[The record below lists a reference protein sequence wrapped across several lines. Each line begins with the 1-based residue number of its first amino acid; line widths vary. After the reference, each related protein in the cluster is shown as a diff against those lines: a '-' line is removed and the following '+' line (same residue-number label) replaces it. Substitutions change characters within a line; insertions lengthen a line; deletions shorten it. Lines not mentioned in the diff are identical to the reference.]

1 MRSKSLNV
9 GLEEGRWAVFLT
21 DPFFSAPQTRGSDGS
36 VSGPAVKS
44 GALEAEDKQSY
55 PVDLLEIMRRQAEDL
70 LLSNSGDQKGREA
83 LEFIKRVTDEI
94 TTDEN
99 AQRINKCKPLGT

>member
-1 MRSKSLNV
+1 MGS
-9 GLEEGRWAVFLT
+9 FPQT
-21 DPFFSAPQTRGSDGS
+21 FIDPFFSAPQTRGSDGS
-36 VSGPAVKS
+36 VSGPDVKS

-83 LEFIKRVTDEI
+83 LEFIKKVTDEI
-94 TTDEN
+94 TTDKN
-99 AQRINKCKPLGT
+99 AQRINKCKLLGT

>member
-1 MRSKSLNV
+1 MGSFPETLID
-9 GLEEGRWAVFLT
+9 L
-21 DPFFSAPQTRGSDGS
+21 FFSAPQTGGSDGS
-36 VSGPAVKS
+36 VGGPAVKS

-83 LEFIKRVTDEI
+83 LEFIKSVTDEI

-99 AQRINKCKPLGT
+99 ALRINKCELLGT

>member
-1 MRSKSLNV
+1 MGSFPETLI
-9 GLEEGRWAVFLT
+9 
-21 DPFFSAPQTRGSDGS
+21 DPFFSAPQTGGSDGS
-36 VSGPAVKS
+36 VGGPAVKS

-83 LEFIKRVTDEI
+83 LEFIKSVTDEI
-94 TTDEN
+94 TTDEK
-99 AQRINKCKPLGT
+99 AQRINKCELLGT